1 MCLLVGLLV
10 SLFFVYF
17 DCRWVEFCAEV
28 KTASR
33 MIEEIVAQS
42 EEQMSLGPVG
52 LDYRKHLCKY

>member
-10 SLFFVYF
+10 CLFFVYF